1 VLIFAPAN
9 PQISKSVAM
18 LIKINNPSE
27 PSFKKRR
34 LCKMRKNLVANLLC
48 LTFALTLVGLAAIA
62 QTKTTE
68 KKAPAAN
75 AAQAE
80 LQDLN
85 TATRDQL
92 VALPGVGEA
101 YADKIIAGRP
111 YKAKNEL
118 VTKKIVPA
126 AAYKKFSAKV
136 IAKQT
141 K

>member
-1 VLIFAPAN
+1 
-9 PQISKSVAM
+9 
-18 LIKINNPSE
+18 
-27 PSFKKRR
+27 
-34 LCKMRKNLVANLLC
+34 MRKNLVANLLC

-80 LQDLN
+80 LLDLN